1 MTHPFVAP
9 LIGALLMAAACS
21 RPGAVPTAGVTDS
34 AGVRIVRLADLDQE
48 VFPAWSSQLVFSTES
63 QDSLLLGP
71 NVDAG
76 FTTDS
81 SLWVTAGSEVVVL
94 DRLGRL
100 QRRVGRSGDGPGE
113 FRLAF
118 RLGISADGTP
128 FVSDF
133 SGRLSQFAAD
143 GRLTRSIA
151 SLARGGDAQVDPIS
165 MLADG
170 RLLATTWQQRP
181 NKPATP
187 GVPVGTIVRDSA
199 PLMVLDSAGQ
209 PIERL
214 GLWAGAE
221 RALLD
226 VGGEPGFLLLPFSR
240 TALYDGR
247 GAMAVVGSTDSL
259 DLSLFEGT
267 KLALRLIARPASG
280 RFVVGEDLSPGGRR
294 RTARREAP
302 GRRRSGGGRGREHLG
317 GQLSHSAGRS
327 PPLAGILAHRA
338 APWSARAADRVQSA
352 DARIGGVARRVWG
365 SGCGATGD
373 SERRERGRGQGDRP
387 ALMPS
392 SDNVASARIPEVY
405 PPIGVIRFGAATTIL
420 PY

>member
-48 VFPAWSSQLVFSTES
+48 VFPAWSSRLVFSTES
-63 QDSLLLGP
+63 QDSLRLGP

-76 FTTDS
+76 FTPDS
-81 SLWVTAGSEVVVL
+81 SLWVTAGPEVVVL
-94 DRLGRL
+94 DRLDRL

-181 NKPATP
+181 NKAAAP

-199 PLMVLDSAGQ
+199 PLMVLDSAGRL
-209 PIERL
+209 IERL

-267 KLALRLIARPASG
+267 KLALRLIAPSRTGPPTSPQVADWE
-280 RFVVGEDLSPGGRR
+280 RALRQEDS
-294 RTARREAP
+294 
-302 GRRRSGGGRGREHLG
+302 S
-317 GQLSHSAGRS
+317 
-327 PPLAGILAHRA
+327 LAKTYLRA
-338 APWSARAADRVQSA
+338 
-352 DARIGGVARRVWG
+352 
-365 SGCGATGD
+365 
-373 SERRERGRGQGDRP
+373 
-387 ALMPS
+387 
-392 SDNVASARIPEVY
+392 VASAPRVARLPAVGGLVVDAAGNIWVGSYPTRQAAPRLWRVFSRTGQPLGQLELPTVFNLLMPGSAELLDVSGDRVAVRRVTASGENVVEVRAIVR
-405 PPIGVIRFGAATTIL
+405 P
-420 PY
+420 